1 MEQRIRKILSA
12 KGLKMSDLAN
22 RVGMGQSN
30 LVKSIKSNPKLS
42 TLEDICVALG
52 IEMTELLGGKEE
64 KSDGVIVLNGETYTL
79 YKPKTRTAQIKV
91 YNDYQELRSN
101 IRDFVKKSL
110 RTKELG
116 SIGGMVEDFEYFTLL
131 YDYNAEDTSVFEHFY
146 ITIQYGKGKT
156 WTYSY
161 DTSEY
166 MDSNKGTDTK
176 TLTEYIIND
185 IEGKV
190 LSELGLEYNYKS
202 NNDE

>member
-79 YKPKTRTAQIKV
+79 NKPKTRTAQIKV

-101 IRDFVKKSL
+101 IRDFVKRSL
-110 RTKELG
+110 KTKELG

-131 YDYNAEDTSVFEHFY
+131 YDYHAEDTSVFEHFY

-166 MDSNKGTDTK
+166 MYSNEGTDTK

-190 LSELGLEYNYKS
+190 LSELGLEYNYLS
-202 NNDE
+202 TNEE

>member
-101 IRDFVKKSL
+101 IRDFVKRSL
-110 RTKELG
+110 KTKELG

-166 MDSNKGTDTK
+166 MDSNEGTDTK
-176 TLTEYIIND
+176 TLIEYIIND

-190 LSELGLEYNYKS
+190 LSELGLEYNYIS

>member
-79 YKPKTRTAQIKV
+79 NKPKTRTAQIKV

-101 IRDFVKKSL
+101 IRDFVKRSL
-110 RTKELG
+110 KTKELG

-166 MDSNKGTDTK
+166 MYSNEGTDTK

-190 LSELGLEYNYKS
+190 LSELGLEYNYLS
-202 NNDE
+202 NNEE

>member
-64 KSDGVIVLNGETYTL
+64 KSDGVIVLNGETYTI

-91 YNDYQELRSN
+91 YHDYQELRSN

-166 MDSNKGTDTK
+166 MDSNEGTDTK

-190 LSELGLEYNYKS
+190 LSELGLEYNYIS

>member
-64 KSDGVIVLNGETYTL
+64 KSDGVIVLNGETYTIC
-79 YKPKTRTAQIKV
+79 KPKTRTAQIKV

-166 MDSNKGTDTK
+166 MDSNEGTDTK

-190 LSELGLEYNYKS
+190 LSELGLEYNYIS